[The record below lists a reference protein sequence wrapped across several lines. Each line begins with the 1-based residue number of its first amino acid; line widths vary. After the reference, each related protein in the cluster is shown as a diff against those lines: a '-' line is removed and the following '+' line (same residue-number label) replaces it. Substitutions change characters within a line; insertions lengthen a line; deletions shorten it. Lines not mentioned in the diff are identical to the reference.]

1 MRYGKYTFI
10 CTLNTDAQ
18 LPIFKGSTFRG
29 VFGRA
34 FKDVVCALKRRECPE
49 CLLKSQCIYVNV
61 FEPAVS
67 PHQKKS
73 AHISAAPNPF
83 VIEPPLTDQEEYHAG
98 DSLEFSLI
106 LFGKANDYLP
116 YFIYAIDRMGAI
128 GIGRKINGKRG
139 RFTLESV
146 LWDGVPLYTSET
158 KLMSAID
165 ALPEITIDA
174 PGTRQEVVSSTIK
187 IVLETPLRIKY
198 NNKLKAD
205 LPFHILTRAM
215 LRRASALL
223 FVYGDG
229 EPDIDFTGLV
239 KRAET
244 VVIKESNLNWHDWQR
259 YSFRQKDK
267 MFLGGIIGSIT
278 YSGDI
283 APFLSMIDF
292 CAKTHIGKQTA
303 FGLGKMACDEMMGGE

>member
-1 MRYGKYTFI
+1 MRYGKYTFA
-10 CTLNTDAQ
+10 CTLTSDAQ

-49 CLLKSQCIYVNV
+49 CLLNSQCIYVKV
-61 FEPAVS
+61 FEPAAN
-67 PHQKKS
+67 PRQKKS
-73 AHISAAPNPF
+73 ARISAPPNPF
-83 VIEPPLTDQEEYHAG
+83 VIEPPLTDQTEYHAG

-106 LFGKANDYLP
+106 LFGKANDCLP

-146 LWDGVPLYTSET
+146 LWDNVRIYTSET
-158 KLMSAID
+158 KQMSAIN
-165 ALPEITIDA
+165 ALPEIGIHTLQ
-174 PGTRQEVVSSTIK
+174 TRQKVVSSIK
-187 IVLETPLRIKY
+187 IVFETPLRIKY

-223 FVYGDG
+223 FIYGDG
-229 EPDIDFTGLV
+229 EPDIDFTGLI
-239 KRAET
+239 KQAET
-244 VVIKESNLNWHDWQR
+244 VAIKESNLNWHDWRR
-259 YSFRQKDK
+259 YSFRQKDN
-267 MFLGGIIGSIT
+267 MFLGGLIGSIT

-283 APFLSMIDF
+283 APFLSLIDF
-292 CAKTHIGKQTA
+292 CEKTHVGKQTA
-303 FGLGKMACDEMMGGE
+303 FGLGKMACGEMTGGE